1 VRGKTEV
8 IEMIGNKDAV
18 RVPTIAI
25 RPAFCSKDP

>member
-8 IEMIGNKDAV
+8 IEMIGNIDAA

-25 RPAFCSKDP
+25 RLAFCLKDP